1 MKKNGIYKLQ
11 ADDRELHIE
20 TQYGFRKRLT
30 LTVYPNQKIIAR
42 IPYGLSARKIEDYL
56 HKKTSWMI
64 KHLDHFKQHPPEKEK
79 HYVDGELHDLLG
91 KSYKLRLKTGSPKIY
106 IQEDE
111 LIVQMKN
118 IQDKDALATRLM
130 RWYRNE
136 AIQTLTPRYEQ
147 IYHDLQY
154 LDLPETHLQFR
165 KMKRRWGSCSSK
177 GSITLNTELVKKDL
191 PLIDYVIVHEICH
204 LKIPA
209 HNKAFYSLVASIL
222 PDWKKRKKLLN
233 S

>member
-11 ADDRELHIE
+11 TDERELLIE

-30 LTVYPNQKIIAR
+30 LTVYPDQRIIAR
-42 IPYGLSARKIEDYL
+42 IPYGLSTRRIEDYL

-64 KHLDHFKQHPPEKEK
+64 KHLDHFKHHSPEKEK
-79 HYVDGELHDLLG
+79 HFVDGELHDHLG
-91 KSYKLRLKTGSPKIY
+91 KSYKLRLKTGTPKIC
-106 IQEDE
+106 IQQDE

-118 IQDKDALATRLM
+118 ILDKDAVAARLM
-130 RWYRNE
+130 HWYRKE

-147 IYHDLQY
+147 IYNDLQY
-154 LDLPETHLQFR
+154 LELPATQLQFR

-177 GSITLNTELVKKDL
+177 GSITLNTELIKKDFS
-191 PLIDYVIVHEICH
+191 LIDYVIVHEICH
-204 LKIPA
+204 LKVPA
-209 HNKAFYSLVASIL
+209 HNKAFYSLVESIL

-233 S
+233 T